1 MTEYIVNYD
10 CEQND
15 VLTSLYN
22 TFKEYDNFQGCG
34 IEKICL
40 PKEIKITSPSQC
52 LFGYPIEVDEK
63 LHRGQFSIIMETFPK
78 KEKTEPKEDSDVY
91 YIVTLNGWGQDKLRG
106 TTVAYQFCAKVIQ
119 HSPKMIFE
127 LNSPT
132 KALVIIPFNWIES
145 MAPSKV
151 HWEGK
156 NGKA

>member
-1 MTEYIVNYD
+1 MTEYIVNYN

-22 TFKEYDNFQGCG
+22 TFKEYDDFQGCG
-34 IEKICL
+34 VKKICL
-40 PKEIKITSPSQC
+40 PKGVLLTSKHF
-52 LFGYPIEVDEK
+52 FGYPIEKDEN
-63 LHRGQFSIIMETFPK
+63 LHQGQFAIIMETFPK
-78 KEKTEPKEDSDVY
+78 KAKTEPKDDSDVY
-91 YIVTLNGWGQDKLRG
+91 YIVTLNEQGQDKLRG
-106 TTVAYQFCAKVIQ
+106 TTTAYRFCAKVIQ

-156 NGKA
+156 NGKD